1 VQAILTVIGRR
12 RFGAKT
18 EGSDRRVDLSSAYL
32 PAADLRGA
40 HLEGA
45 VLIEAHLEGAR
56 DLSVEM
62 VKSALGWEHAYYNAE
77 FRKKL
82 FGPEPSVAS

>member
-32 PAADLRGA
+32 PA
-40 HLEGA
+40 A